1 MNAAPNIKPSDR
13 AGVLACID
21 PDAYAAGTQ
30 VTAWIDV
37 TNFFNFLAIIMAG
50 DLGAAATIN
59 AKLEQATSNAGAGAK
74 DVTAKAITQLTQGGT
89 DKSNTQS
96 LINCSQY
103 DLDFAN
109 GFKFVRLS
117 MTVAVASSD
126 AGALLMGFDA
136 RYNTA
141 SDNDSSAVNEAI

>member
-13 AGVLACID
+13 AAVLACID
-21 PDAYAAGTQ
+21 PDAYTASTV
-30 VTAWIDV
+30 VTGWIDV
-37 TNFFNFLAIIMAG
+37 TNFFNLLAIIMAG
-50 DLGAAATIN
+50 DLGASATIN
-59 AKLEQATSNAGAGAK
+59 AKLEQATSSGGAGAK
-74 DVTAKAITQLTQGGT
+74 DVTGKAITALTQAGT
-89 DKSNTQS
+89 DDNKQA

-117 MTVAVASSD
+117 MTVATATSD

-141 SDNDSSAVNEAI
+141 SDNDATTVDEIV